1 MDLIG
6 AIARPALAW
15 IFVQGG
21 VDALLA
27 PEPRAKMAA
36 PLLDQVRDKAPDAVR
51 DRLPSDEVL
60 VRVNAGV
67 QIAAGAALATGR
79 LPRLSAL
86 ALIGS
91 LAPTTVGGHPFW
103 RMDDPAQRGPQ
114 RIQFAKNVAVIAGL
128 LLAATRLKRPVAHV
142 AG

>member
-36 PLLDQVRDKAPDAVR
+36 RLLRHGLRCGQ
-51 DRLPSDEVL
+51 S
-60 VRVNAGV
+60 
-67 QIAAGAALATGR
+67 AALATGR
-79 LPRLSAL
+79 LPRLSAV

-114 RIQFAKNVAVIAGL
+114 RIQFAKNVAIIAGL